1 MSDLDILGAETVGFD
16 AMNLVRALPEVL
28 QSTGQVL
35 APQFAPRAAAPPA
48 APPPPPPPPPAQ
60 QVPRVVKVGAVVL
73 GAVVLLRLI
82 RR

>member
-1 MSDLDILGAETVGFD
+1 MSELDILGAEAVGFD
-16 AMNLVRALPEVL
+16 PMNLVRALPGVL

-35 APQFAPRAAAPPA
+35 APQLAPRAAAPPA
-48 APPPPPPPPPAQ
+48 APPPPPPPPPPR
-60 QVPRVVKVGAVVL
+60 QVPRVVSVGAVVL